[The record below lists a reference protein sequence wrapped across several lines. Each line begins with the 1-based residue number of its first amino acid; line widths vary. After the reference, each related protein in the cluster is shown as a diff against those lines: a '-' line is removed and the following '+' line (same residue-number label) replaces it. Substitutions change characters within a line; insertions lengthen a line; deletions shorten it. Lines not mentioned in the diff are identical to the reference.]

1 MMPKAI
7 IVGGGIGGLT
17 AALAFHAY
25 GWSVTVLERASEL
38 SEVGAG
44 IQISPNGMK
53 VFRALGL
60 EYDLAENGFLP
71 EALEMRFGRS
81 GNRIFQIEARRA
93 IVERWGAPYLHLH
106 RADFI
111 GVLTRALAKRAP
123 NAVRLNADCVGYENT
138 ANGAVALLANGE
150 RLEADVLVG
159 ADGIHSNI
167 RTQMLGPDQPNFTG
181 NVAWRAVVPMDR
193 LGDLAPP
200 PTACVWVGKK
210 RHAVTYRLRGGT
222 LANFVGIVEDDRW
235 TSESW
240 TEQGTKEQAMAD
252 FAGWHPIVTNLITKA
267 DAHYRWALF
276 DRDPLEQWI
285 DGRAVLLG
293 DACHPTLPFQAQGA
307 VMAIEDGFLLAKLC
321 AETPRDL
328 DAALKTYFDTRLPR
342 TSRVQAAS
350 RRNAKLFHKAS
361 PFSRLMTYG
370 PMWLAGKVAPV
381 AIRSQQ
387 DPFYAYDVREEPLR

>member
-17 AALAFHAY
+17 AAIAFHAY
-25 GWSVTVLERASEL
+25 GWKVTVLERASAL

-53 VFRALGL
+53 VFRALGI
-60 EYDLAENGFLP
+60 EYDVAENGFLP

-106 RADFI
+106 RADLI
-111 GVLTRALAKRAP
+111 GVLTRTLAKRAP
-123 NAVRLNADCVGYENT
+123 NAVRLNAVCASYENT
-138 ANGAVALLANGE
+138 DQGVTAVLENGE
-150 RLEADVLVG
+150 RLEADILVG

-167 RTQMLGPDQPNFTG
+167 RRQMLGEDQPNFTG
-181 NVAWRAVVPMDR
+181 NIAWRAVVPMDR
-193 LGDLAPP
+193 LGDLPPP
-200 PTACVWVGKK
+200 PTACIWVGAK

-240 TEQGTKEQAMAD
+240 TEQGTREEAMAD
-252 FAGWHPIVTNLITKA
+252 FGGWHPILTNLIAKA

-276 DRDPLEQWI
+276 DRDPLDRWT

-321 AETPRDL
+321 SDAPKDL
-328 DAALKTYFDTRLPR
+328 DSALATYFETRQPR

-350 RRNAKLFHKAS
+350 RRNAKLFHKAT
-361 PFSRLMTYG
+361 PLGRAFTYG
-370 PMWLAGKVAPV
+370 PMWLAGKIAPV

>member
-1 MMPKAI
+1 MPKAI

-25 GWSVTVLERASEL
+25 GWGVTVLERASEL
-38 SEVGAG
+38 SEIGAG

-53 VFRALGL
+53 VFRALGI
-60 EYDLAENGFLP
+60 EYDVAENGFLP

-106 RADFI
+106 RADLV
-111 GVLTRALAKRAP
+111 GVLIRTLAQRAP
-123 NAVRLNADCVGYENT
+123 NAVRLNTDCTGYEHT
-138 ANGAVALLANGE
+138 AKGVAAILANGD

-159 ADGIHSNI
+159 ADGIHSSV
-167 RTQMLGPDQPNFTG
+167 RAQMLGPDQPNFTG

-200 PTACVWVGKK
+200 PTACVWVGAK

-222 LANFVGIVEDDRW
+222 LANFVGIVEDDTW

-240 TEQGTKEQAMAD
+240 TEQGTREQAMAD
-252 FAGWHPIVTNLITKA
+252 FAGWHPIVTNLIAKA
-267 DAHYRWALF
+267 DAHFRWALF
-276 DRDPLEQWI
+276 DRDPLEKWI
-285 DGRAVLLG
+285 DGRAALLG

-321 AETPRDL
+321 SETPKDL
-328 DAALKTYFDTRLPR
+328 DTALATYFETRHPR

-361 PFSRLMTYG
+361 PISRAFTYG
-370 PMWLAGKVAPV
+370 PMWLAGKIAPAV
-381 AIRSQQ
+381 IRSQQ

>member
-1 MMPKAI
+1 MPKAI

-17 AALAFHAY
+17 AALAFHAF
-25 GWSVTVLERASEL
+25 GWTVDLLERASEL
-38 SEVGAG
+38 GEIGAG

-60 EYDLAENGFLP
+60 EDQISENAFLP

-81 GNRIFQIEARRA
+81 GKQIFQIEARRA

-106 RADFI
+106 RADL
-111 GVLTRALAKRAP
+111 VATLSALLRQRQP
-123 NAVRLNADCVGYENT
+123 NAVQLGATCTGYENT
-138 ANGAVALLANGE
+138 ENGVIAQLENGE
-150 RLEADVLVG
+150 TVSGDVLVG

-167 RTQMLGPDQPNFTG
+167 RAQMLGQDAPDFTG
-181 NVAWRAVVPMDR
+181 NIAWRAVVPMDR

-200 PTACVWVGKK
+200 PTACVWVGAK

-222 LANFVGIVEDDRW
+222 LANFVGIVEDDSW

-240 TEQGTKEQAMAD
+240 TEQGTKDAVLAD
-252 FAGWHPIVTNLITKA
+252 FAGWHPVITNMIESA

-276 DRDPLEQWI
+276 DRKPLSSWA

-307 VMAIEDGFLLAKLC
+307 VMAIEDAFLLAKLC
-321 AETPRDL
+321 AEKPDDL
-328 DAALKTYFDTRLPR
+328 PTALNTYFDTRQPR
-342 TSRVQAAS
+342 TSQVQTAS
-350 RRNAKLFHKAS
+350 RSNAKLFHKHT
-361 PFSRLMTYG
+361 PISRALTYG
-370 PMWLAGKVAPV
+370 PMWLAGKIAPG
-381 AIRSQQ
+381 AIRSRQ
-387 DPFYAYDVREEPLR
+387 DPFFAYDIREEPLR